1 MLPSGEVNQLA
12 DIVMVQFNR
21 FIYLV
26 TGSPSKS
33 HAISLGVGEIVGSII
48 DEELIWS
55 LQRNNNHF
63 SVGDAPRQPHHGI
76 LIALEAMQ
84 GNQQGPPL
92 SGFVTLGKFQFVI
105 ATDRAG

>member
-33 HAISLGVGEIVGSII
+33 HAISLGVGEIIGSVI

-63 SVGDAPRQPHHGI
+63 SVGDAPRHTHHGI
-76 LIALEAMQ
+76 LVALKAVQ
-84 GNQQGPPL
+84 GNQQGPLLPGL
-92 SGFVTLGKFQFVI
+92 VAVGKLQFVI
-105 ATDRAG
+105 ATDRA